1 MPRPKPDQIIRH
13 QIVFGEADRKILDR
27 AIDSYTLSNLTKNA
41 VTLMN
46 DVTGMVTFLTLLGA
60 TGILGAS
67 FIFKV
72 NEGAVAKGATEI
84 IIEEFR
90 NQYKDAVQRRQV
102 DRETAQERGA
112 SVVGGLENLVD
123 QILKPFFAI
132 TGGIEMPEIRRP

>member
-1 MPRPKPDQIIRH
+1 MPRPKPDQIVRH

-27 AIDSYTLSNLTKNA
+27 AIDSHTIVGLSRNA

-46 DVTGMVTFLTLLGA
+46 DVTGTITFLTLLA
-60 TGILGAS
+60 TSGILGVS
-67 FIFKV
+67 FVFLV
-72 NEGAVAKGATEI
+72 SESLSAKGAI
-84 IIEEFR
+84 SLIVDEFGQ
-90 NQYKDAVQRRQV
+90 QYREAVQKRQV

-132 TGGIEMPEIRRP
+132 TGGIDMPDLQRP